1 VRGIEDRKL
10 LKQNKVQ
17 MDGAEA
23 LDSTFQGIVDNV
35 DIQIRTVVLV
45 KNFCTFDFIHVVI
58 PKKAEDKDEASFDH
72 FLASF
77 KTR

>member
-1 VRGIEDRKL
+1 
-10 LKQNKVQ
+10 

-58 PKKAEDKDEASFDH
+58 S
-72 FLASF
+72 
-77 KTR
+77 